1 MAPSDKKDGA
11 EKYAH
16 MSLDELQKEC
26 RERDIEFQENTDKD
40 GLIALLLKDD
50 NKGPDWA
57 EVFADLLCHTSLDYE
72 GILRRTIPQIEAIR
86 SRLGKNIS
94 LKIGMPGLFGGA
106 LEKPIQENDGKP
118 PKLSEF
124 MAFASAFDV
133 IK

>member
-1 MAPSDKKDGA
+1 
-11 EKYAH
+11 

-26 RERDIEFQENTDKD
+26 GERDIEFQENIDKE
-40 GLIALLLKDD
+40 GLIALLVNDD

-57 EVFADLLCHTSLDYE
+57 EVFADLLYHTGCGYSEL
-72 GILRRTIPQIEAIR
+72 LRRTIPQLDAIR
-86 SRLGKNIS
+86 SKAGKNIS
-94 LKIGMPGLFGGA
+94 LKIGMPGLFGGT
-106 LEKPIQENDGKP
+106 LDKTIQEHDGKP